1 MLYFLLIVLAFLGI
15 WKLLSGSST
24 SRASLVASNQSRLRL
39 FDEEAVMKQIDRST
53 LEMALIG
60 YEAERQKIEAV
71 MAAIR
76 KQVHGHAAAP
86 AVDGARRPKR
96 VMSAAARRRIAA
108 AQRKR
113 WAVFH
118 AGQKSGTAIL
128 HRSGNC
134 RLWPRLSSRRNLTK
148 ARAAKAA
155 KVKRM
160 AKAA

>member
-1 MLYFLLIVLAFLGI
+1 M
-15 WKLLSGSST
+15 KLT
-24 SRASLVASNQSRLRL
+24 DRA
-39 FDEEAVMKQIDRST
+39 T

-96 VMSAAARRRIAA
+96 IVSAAAKRRIAA
-108 AQRKR
+108 APRKR
-113 WAVFH
+113 WAAFH
-118 AGQKSGTAIL
+118 AEKKRGSEKSAPK
-128 HRSGNC
+128 RK
-134 RLWPRLSSRRNLTK
+134 LSAAAKAKLVTNLVK

-155 KVKRM
+155 KAKRT
-160 AKAA
+160 AAAA